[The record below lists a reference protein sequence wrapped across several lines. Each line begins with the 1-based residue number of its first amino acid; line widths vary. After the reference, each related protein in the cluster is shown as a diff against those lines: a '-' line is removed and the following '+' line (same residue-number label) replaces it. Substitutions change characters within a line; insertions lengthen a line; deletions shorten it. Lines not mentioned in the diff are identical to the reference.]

1 MVHHLNEAGDLQLQ
15 EDVWNDISTAQN
27 ALQAVSL

>member
-1 MVHHLNEAGDLQLQ
+1 MVHHLNEAGGLQPQ
-15 EDVWNDISTAQN
+15 EDVWNNISTAQN